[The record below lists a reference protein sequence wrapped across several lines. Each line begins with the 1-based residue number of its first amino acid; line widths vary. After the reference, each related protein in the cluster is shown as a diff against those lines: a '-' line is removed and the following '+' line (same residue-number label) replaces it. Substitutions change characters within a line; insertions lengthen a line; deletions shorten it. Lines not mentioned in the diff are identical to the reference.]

1 MLDESVLNDAAR
13 AAHEANRVYCAEG
26 LWDMSQPGWN
36 DAPEWQRE
44 SAKAGVRAIHNNPA
58 MGPDKQHRSWLAEK
72 ERDGWKW
79 GPVKDVE
86 KKEHPCFVPYSD
98 LPESQKAKDAI
109 FGAVVRGVLYHRG
122 ALPPK

>member
-1 MLDESVLNDAAR
+1 MLDESILNDAAR
-13 AAHEANRVYCAEG
+13 AAHEANAAYCSG
-26 LWDMSQPGWN
+26 IGDHSQPCWTE
-36 DAPEWQRE
+36 APEWQRE
-44 SAKAGVRAIHNNPA
+44 SAKAGVRAIYDNPS
-58 MGPDKQHRSWLAEK
+58 MGPSAQHDSWLAEK

-79 GPVKDVE
+79 GPVKDAE

-109 FGAVVRGVLYHRG
+109 FGAVVRGVLYHHG